1 MTYQVPRLILQ
12 PILENA
18 FEHGLNNIE
27 RNGLLKVWYEEKEKL
42 LFIHVEDNGS
52 GMTLEEMEQVRKN
65 FEKTADS
72 VENGLCNINQRL
84 KIRFGE
90 TCGILIER
98 GMNGGTCC
106 SLVLPAEKKEEEKR
120 MLYRI
125 LVVDDEE
132 LITDSLAGML
142 AEAPQYELD
151 VYKAYSGSEALELL
165 NEQQFDIVVSD
176 ICMPGISGIGLAQKI
191 REKWPL
197 CHVIFQTGYDDF
209 QYAQQAIRQRVTH
222 YILKS
227 EGDEV
232 LLAAIGECIRR
243 LEEDARKQADLI
255 RVQEENRVYKAMIR
269 RKQIQNLFRFDQE
282 KEENFSIDLKKPVF
296 LLAGRSSEKMEEAV
310 GLAVDEVL
318 KEKIAYAVRSEMA
331 WLDKKVIIW
340 ILQQEEKEDLPYA
353 AAVVK
358 GMAEGFCHVLRYRF
372 GIAFSFV
379 FQEKEIEWSQV
390 AEELERLRQIAT
402 NRLNPDKQLVMAGV
416 EYFEDAEESEKSFVN
431 RLMNYMWENID
442 GDLSLCTAFR

>member
-1 MTYQVPRLILQ
+1 M
-12 PILENA
+12 
-18 FEHGLNNIE
+18 
-27 RNGLLKVWYEEKEKL
+27 
-42 LFIHVEDNGS
+42 D
-52 GMTLEEMEQVRKN
+52 
-65 FEKTADS
+65 
-72 VENGLCNINQRL
+72 
-84 KIRFGE
+84 KI
-90 TCGILIER
+90 
-98 GMNGGTCC
+98 
-106 SLVLPAEKKEEEKR
+106 K
-120 MLYRI
+120 I

-282 KEENFSIDLKKPVF
+282 ENFSIDLKKPVF

-353 AAVVK
+353 TAVVK

-431 RLMNYMWENID
+431 RLMNYVWENID
-442 GDLSLCTAFR
+442 GDLSLCTLSDKLHLNPSYLSRRFKSLTGKNLTEAILELRVKKACELLKNTSLKISEIAPMVGYETAANFSKVFKKMMNITPREYRDGEGILK

>member
-1 MTYQVPRLILQ
+1 
-12 PILENA
+12 
-18 FEHGLNNIE
+18 
-27 RNGLLKVWYEEKEKL
+27 
-42 LFIHVEDNGS
+42 
-52 GMTLEEMEQVRKN
+52 
-65 FEKTADS
+65 
-72 VENGLCNINQRL
+72 
-84 KIRFGE
+84 
-90 TCGILIER
+90 
-98 GMNGGTCC
+98 
-106 SLVLPAEKKEEEKR
+106 

-282 KEENFSIDLKKPVF
+282 KEENFSIDWKKPVF

-431 RLMNYMWENID
+431 RLMNYVWENID
-442 GDLSLCTAFR
+442 GDLSLCTLSDKLHLNPSYLSRRFKSLTGKNLTEAILELRVKKACELLKNTSLKISEIAPMVGYETAANFSKVFKKMMNITPREYRDGEGILK

>member
-1 MTYQVPRLILQ
+1 
-12 PILENA
+12 
-18 FEHGLNNIE
+18 
-27 RNGLLKVWYEEKEKL
+27 
-42 LFIHVEDNGS
+42 
-52 GMTLEEMEQVRKN
+52 
-65 FEKTADS
+65 
-72 VENGLCNINQRL
+72 
-84 KIRFGE
+84 
-90 TCGILIER
+90 
-98 GMNGGTCC
+98 
-106 SLVLPAEKKEEEKR
+106 

-390 AEELERLRQIAT
+390 AGELERLRQIAT

-442 GDLSLCTAFR
+442 GDLSLCTLSDKLHLNPSYLSRRFKSLTGKNLTEAILELRVKKACELLKNTSLKISEIAPMVGYETAANFSKVFKKMMNITPREYRDGEGILK

>member
-1 MTYQVPRLILQ
+1 
-12 PILENA
+12 
-18 FEHGLNNIE
+18 
-27 RNGLLKVWYEEKEKL
+27 
-42 LFIHVEDNGS
+42 
-52 GMTLEEMEQVRKN
+52 
-65 FEKTADS
+65 
-72 VENGLCNINQRL
+72 
-84 KIRFGE
+84 
-90 TCGILIER
+90 
-98 GMNGGTCC
+98 
-106 SLVLPAEKKEEEKR
+106 

-165 NEQQFDIVVSD
+165 NEQRFDIVVSD

-255 RVQEENRVYKAMIR
+255 RLQEENRVYKAMIR

-353 AAVVK
+353 TAVVK

-442 GDLSLCTAFR
+442 GDLSLCTLSDKLHLNPSYLSRRFKSLTGKNLTEAILELRVKKACELLKNTSLKISEIAPMVGYETAANFSKVFKKMMNITPREYRDGEGILK

>member
-1 MTYQVPRLILQ
+1 
-12 PILENA
+12 
-18 FEHGLNNIE
+18 
-27 RNGLLKVWYEEKEKL
+27 
-42 LFIHVEDNGS
+42 
-52 GMTLEEMEQVRKN
+52 
-65 FEKTADS
+65 
-72 VENGLCNINQRL
+72 
-84 KIRFGE
+84 
-90 TCGILIER
+90 
-98 GMNGGTCC
+98 
-106 SLVLPAEKKEEEKR
+106 

-296 LLAGRSSEKMEEAV
+296 LLAGRSSEKMKEAV

-340 ILQQEEKEDLPYA
+340 ILQQEEKKDLPYA

-390 AEELERLRQIAT
+390 AEKLERLRQIAT

-442 GDLSLCTAFR
+442 GDLSLCTLSDKLHLNPSYLSRRFKSLTGKNLTEAILELRVKKACELLKNTSLKISEIAPMVGYETAANFSKVFKKMMNITPREYRDGEGILK

>member
-1 MTYQVPRLILQ
+1 
-12 PILENA
+12 
-18 FEHGLNNIE
+18 
-27 RNGLLKVWYEEKEKL
+27 
-42 LFIHVEDNGS
+42 
-52 GMTLEEMEQVRKN
+52 
-65 FEKTADS
+65 
-72 VENGLCNINQRL
+72 
-84 KIRFGE
+84 
-90 TCGILIER
+90 
-98 GMNGGTCC
+98 
-106 SLVLPAEKKEEEKR
+106 

-318 KEKIAYAVRSEMA
+318 KENIAYAVRSEMA

-340 ILQQEEKEDLPYA
+340 ILQQEEKKDLPYA

-390 AEELERLRQIAT
+390 AEKLERLRQIAT

-442 GDLSLCTAFR
+442 GDLSLCTLSDKLHLNPSYLSRRFKSLTGKNLTEAILELRVKKACELLKNTSLKISEIAPMVGYETAANFSKVFKKMMNITPREYRDGEGILK

>member
-1 MTYQVPRLILQ
+1 
-12 PILENA
+12 
-18 FEHGLNNIE
+18 
-27 RNGLLKVWYEEKEKL
+27 
-42 LFIHVEDNGS
+42 
-52 GMTLEEMEQVRKN
+52 
-65 FEKTADS
+65 
-72 VENGLCNINQRL
+72 
-84 KIRFGE
+84 
-90 TCGILIER
+90 
-98 GMNGGTCC
+98 
-106 SLVLPAEKKEEEKR
+106 

-390 AEELERLRQIAT
+390 AEELERLRQIAI

-442 GDLSLCTAFR
+442 GDLSLCTLSDKLHLNPSYLSRRFKSLTGKNLTEAILELRVKKACELLKNTSLKISEIAPMVGYETAANFSKVFKKMMNITPREYRDGEGILK

>member
-1 MTYQVPRLILQ
+1 
-12 PILENA
+12 
-18 FEHGLNNIE
+18 
-27 RNGLLKVWYEEKEKL
+27 
-42 LFIHVEDNGS
+42 
-52 GMTLEEMEQVRKN
+52 
-65 FEKTADS
+65 
-72 VENGLCNINQRL
+72 
-84 KIRFGE
+84 
-90 TCGILIER
+90 
-98 GMNGGTCC
+98 
-106 SLVLPAEKKEEEKR
+106 

-390 AEELERLRQIAT
+390 AGELERLRQIAT

-442 GDLSLCTAFR
+442 GGLSLCTLSDKLHLNPSYLSRRFKSLTGKNLTEAILELRVKKACELLKNTSLKISEIAPMVGYETAANFSKVFKKMMNITPREYRDGEGILK

>member
-1 MTYQVPRLILQ
+1 
-12 PILENA
+12 
-18 FEHGLNNIE
+18 
-27 RNGLLKVWYEEKEKL
+27 
-42 LFIHVEDNGS
+42 
-52 GMTLEEMEQVRKN
+52 
-65 FEKTADS
+65 
-72 VENGLCNINQRL
+72 
-84 KIRFGE
+84 
-90 TCGILIER
+90 
-98 GMNGGTCC
+98 
-106 SLVLPAEKKEEEKR
+106 

-255 RVQEENRVYKAMIR
+255 RLQEENRVYKAMIR

-442 GDLSLCTAFR
+442 GDLSLCTLSDKLHLNPSYLSRRFKSLTGKNLTEAILELRVKKACELLKNTSLKISEIAPMVGYETAANFSKVFKKMMNITPREYRDGEGILK

>member
-1 MTYQVPRLILQ
+1 
-12 PILENA
+12 
-18 FEHGLNNIE
+18 
-27 RNGLLKVWYEEKEKL
+27 
-42 LFIHVEDNGS
+42 
-52 GMTLEEMEQVRKN
+52 
-65 FEKTADS
+65 
-72 VENGLCNINQRL
+72 
-84 KIRFGE
+84 
-90 TCGILIER
+90 
-98 GMNGGTCC
+98 
-106 SLVLPAEKKEEEKR
+106 

-340 ILQQEEKEDLPYA
+340 ILQQEEKKDLPYA

-390 AEELERLRQIAT
+390 AEKLERLRQIAT

-442 GDLSLCTAFR
+442 GDLSLCTLSDKLHLNPLKHSQSVGL

>member
-1 MTYQVPRLILQ
+1 
-12 PILENA
+12 
-18 FEHGLNNIE
+18 
-27 RNGLLKVWYEEKEKL
+27 
-42 LFIHVEDNGS
+42 
-52 GMTLEEMEQVRKN
+52 
-65 FEKTADS
+65 
-72 VENGLCNINQRL
+72 
-84 KIRFGE
+84 
-90 TCGILIER
+90 
-98 GMNGGTCC
+98 
-106 SLVLPAEKKEEEKR
+106 

-243 LEEDARKQADLI
+243 LGEDARKQADLI
-255 RVQEENRVYKAMIR
+255 RLQEENRVYKAMIR

-353 AAVVK
+353 TAVVK

-442 GDLSLCTAFR
+442 GDLSLCTLSDKLHLNPSYLSRRFKSLTGKNLTEAILELRVKKACELLKNTSLKISEIAPMVGYETAANFSKVFKKMMNITPREYRDGEGILK

>member
-1 MTYQVPRLILQ
+1 
-12 PILENA
+12 
-18 FEHGLNNIE
+18 
-27 RNGLLKVWYEEKEKL
+27 
-42 LFIHVEDNGS
+42 
-52 GMTLEEMEQVRKN
+52 
-65 FEKTADS
+65 
-72 VENGLCNINQRL
+72 
-84 KIRFGE
+84 
-90 TCGILIER
+90 
-98 GMNGGTCC
+98 MNW
-106 SLVLPAEKKEEEKR
+106 
-120 MLYRI
+120 M
-125 LVVDDEE
+125 
-132 LITDSLAGML
+132 
-142 AEAPQYELD
+142 
-151 VYKAYSGSEALELL
+151 SGSEALELL

-209 QYAQQAIRQRVTH
+209 QYVQQAIRQRVTH

-255 RVQEENRVYKAMIR
+255 RLQEENRVYKAMIR

-353 AAVVK
+353 TAVVK

-442 GDLSLCTAFR
+442 GDLSLCTLSDKLHLNPSYLSRRFKSLTGKNLTEAILELRVKKACELLKNTSLKISEIAPMVGYETAANFSKVFKKMMNITPREYRDGEGILK

>member
-1 MTYQVPRLILQ
+1 
-12 PILENA
+12 
-18 FEHGLNNIE
+18 
-27 RNGLLKVWYEEKEKL
+27 
-42 LFIHVEDNGS
+42 
-52 GMTLEEMEQVRKN
+52 
-65 FEKTADS
+65 
-72 VENGLCNINQRL
+72 
-84 KIRFGE
+84 
-90 TCGILIER
+90 
-98 GMNGGTCC
+98 
-106 SLVLPAEKKEEEKR
+106 

-372 GIAFSFV
+372 GLAFSFV

-442 GDLSLCTAFR
+442 GDLSLCTLSDKLHLNPSYLSRRFKSLTGKNLTEAILELRVKKACELLKNTSLKISEIAPMVGYETAANFSKVFKKMMNITPREYRDGEGILK

>member
-1 MTYQVPRLILQ
+1 
-12 PILENA
+12 
-18 FEHGLNNIE
+18 
-27 RNGLLKVWYEEKEKL
+27 
-42 LFIHVEDNGS
+42 
-52 GMTLEEMEQVRKN
+52 
-65 FEKTADS
+65 
-72 VENGLCNINQRL
+72 
-84 KIRFGE
+84 
-90 TCGILIER
+90 
-98 GMNGGTCC
+98 
-106 SLVLPAEKKEEEKR
+106 

-232 LLAAIGECIRR
+232 LLSAIGECIRR

-340 ILQQEEKEDLPYA
+340 ILQQEEKKDLPYA

-442 GDLSLCTAFR
+442 GDLSLCTLSDKLHLNPSYLSRRFKSLTGKNLTEAILELRVKKACELLKNTSLKISEIAPMVGYETAANFSKVFKKMMNITPREYRDGEGILK

>member
-1 MTYQVPRLILQ
+1 
-12 PILENA
+12 
-18 FEHGLNNIE
+18 
-27 RNGLLKVWYEEKEKL
+27 
-42 LFIHVEDNGS
+42 
-52 GMTLEEMEQVRKN
+52 
-65 FEKTADS
+65 
-72 VENGLCNINQRL
+72 
-84 KIRFGE
+84 
-90 TCGILIER
+90 
-98 GMNGGTCC
+98 
-106 SLVLPAEKKEEEKR
+106 

-227 EGDEV
+227 EGDEG

-331 WLDKKVIIW
+331 WLDKNVIIW

-442 GDLSLCTAFR
+442 GDLSLCTLSDKLHLNPSYLSRRFKSLTGKNLTEAILELRVKKACELLKNTSLKISEIAPMVGYETAANFSKVFKKMMNITPREYRDGEGILK

>member
-1 MTYQVPRLILQ
+1 
-12 PILENA
+12 
-18 FEHGLNNIE
+18 
-27 RNGLLKVWYEEKEKL
+27 
-42 LFIHVEDNGS
+42 
-52 GMTLEEMEQVRKN
+52 
-65 FEKTADS
+65 
-72 VENGLCNINQRL
+72 
-84 KIRFGE
+84 
-90 TCGILIER
+90 
-98 GMNGGTCC
+98 
-106 SLVLPAEKKEEEKR
+106 

-331 WLDKKVIIW
+331 WLDKNVIIW

-442 GDLSLCTAFR
+442 GDLSLCTLSDKLHLNPSYLSRRFKSLTGKNLTEAILELRVKKACELLKNTSLKISEIAPMVGYETAANFSKVFKKMMNMTPREYRDGEGILK

>member
-1 MTYQVPRLILQ
+1 
-12 PILENA
+12 
-18 FEHGLNNIE
+18 
-27 RNGLLKVWYEEKEKL
+27 
-42 LFIHVEDNGS
+42 
-52 GMTLEEMEQVRKN
+52 
-65 FEKTADS
+65 
-72 VENGLCNINQRL
+72 
-84 KIRFGE
+84 
-90 TCGILIER
+90 
-98 GMNGGTCC
+98 
-106 SLVLPAEKKEEEKR
+106 

-331 WLDKKVIIW
+331 WLDKNVIIW

-442 GDLSLCTAFR
+442 GDLSLCTLSDKLHLNPSYLSRRFKSLTGKNLTEAILELRVKKACELLKNTSLKISEIAPMVGYETAANFSKVFKKMMNITPREYRDGEGILK

>member
-1 MTYQVPRLILQ
+1 
-12 PILENA
+12 
-18 FEHGLNNIE
+18 
-27 RNGLLKVWYEEKEKL
+27 
-42 LFIHVEDNGS
+42 
-52 GMTLEEMEQVRKN
+52 
-65 FEKTADS
+65 
-72 VENGLCNINQRL
+72 
-84 KIRFGE
+84 
-90 TCGILIER
+90 
-98 GMNGGTCC
+98 
-106 SLVLPAEKKEEEKR
+106 

-176 ICMPGISGIGLAQKI
+176 ICMTGISGIGLAQKI

-390 AEELERLRQIAT
+390 AEELERLRQIAI

-442 GDLSLCTAFR
+442 GDLSLCTLSDKLHLNPSYLSRRFKSLTGKNLTEAILELRVKKACELLKNTSLKISEIAPMVGYETAANFSKVFKKMMNITPREYRDGEGILK

>member
-1 MTYQVPRLILQ
+1 MYPEI
-12 PILENA
+12 
-18 FEHGLNNIE
+18 
-27 RNGLLKVWYEEKEKL
+27 
-42 LFIHVEDNGS
+42 
-52 GMTLEEMEQVRKN
+52 
-65 FEKTADS
+65 
-72 VENGLCNINQRL
+72 
-84 KIRFGE
+84 
-90 TCGILIER
+90 
-98 GMNGGTCC
+98 GGRC
-106 SLVLPAEKKEEEKR
+106 
-120 MLYRI
+120 
-125 LVVDDEE
+125 
-132 LITDSLAGML
+132 
-142 AEAPQYELD
+142 Q
-151 VYKAYSGSEALELL
+151 
-165 NEQQFDIVVSD
+165 
-176 ICMPGISGIGLAQKI
+176 
-191 REKWPL
+191 
-197 CHVIFQTGYDDF
+197 
-209 QYAQQAIRQRVTH
+209 
-222 YILKS
+222 
-227 EGDEV
+227 
-232 LLAAIGECIRR
+232 
-243 LEEDARKQADLI
+243 KQADLI

-379 FQEKEIEWSQV
+379 FQEKEIEWSQ
-390 AEELERLRQIAT
+390 IAT

-442 GDLSLCTAFR
+442 GDLSLCTLSDKLHLNPSYLSRRFKSLTGKNLTEAILELRVKKACELLKNTSLKISEIAPMVGYETAANFSKVFKKMMNITPREYRDGEGILK

>member
-1 MTYQVPRLILQ
+1 
-12 PILENA
+12 
-18 FEHGLNNIE
+18 
-27 RNGLLKVWYEEKEKL
+27 
-42 LFIHVEDNGS
+42 
-52 GMTLEEMEQVRKN
+52 
-65 FEKTADS
+65 
-72 VENGLCNINQRL
+72 
-84 KIRFGE
+84 
-90 TCGILIER
+90 
-98 GMNGGTCC
+98 
-106 SLVLPAEKKEEEKR
+106 

-132 LITDSLAGML
+132 L

-331 WLDKKVIIW
+331 WLDKNVIIW

-431 RLMNYMWENID
+431 RLMNYVWENID
-442 GDLSLCTAFR
+442 GDLSLCTLSDKLHLNPSYLSRRFKSLTGKNLTEAILELRVKKACELLKNTSLKISEIAPMVGYETAANFSKVFKKMMNITPREYRDGEGILK

>member
-1 MTYQVPRLILQ
+1 
-12 PILENA
+12 
-18 FEHGLNNIE
+18 
-27 RNGLLKVWYEEKEKL
+27 
-42 LFIHVEDNGS
+42 
-52 GMTLEEMEQVRKN
+52 
-65 FEKTADS
+65 
-72 VENGLCNINQRL
+72 
-84 KIRFGE
+84 
-90 TCGILIER
+90 
-98 GMNGGTCC
+98 
-106 SLVLPAEKKEEEKR
+106 

-125 LVVDDEE
+125 LLVDDEE

-340 ILQQEEKEDLPYA
+340 VLQQEEKEDLPYA

-442 GDLSLCTAFR
+442 GDLSLCTLSDKLHLNPSYLSRRFKSLTGKNLTEAILELRVKKACELLKNTSLKISEIAPMVGYETAANFSKVFKKMMNITPREYRDGEGILK

>member
-1 MTYQVPRLILQ
+1 
-12 PILENA
+12 
-18 FEHGLNNIE
+18 
-27 RNGLLKVWYEEKEKL
+27 
-42 LFIHVEDNGS
+42 
-52 GMTLEEMEQVRKN
+52 
-65 FEKTADS
+65 
-72 VENGLCNINQRL
+72 
-84 KIRFGE
+84 
-90 TCGILIER
+90 
-98 GMNGGTCC
+98 
-106 SLVLPAEKKEEEKR
+106 

-431 RLMNYMWENID
+431 RLMNYIWENID
-442 GDLSLCTAFR
+442 GDLSLCTLSDKLHLNPSYLSRRFKSLTGKNLTEAILELRVKKACELLKNTSLKISEIAPMVGYETAANFSKVFKKMMNITPREYRDGEGILK

>member
-1 MTYQVPRLILQ
+1 
-12 PILENA
+12 
-18 FEHGLNNIE
+18 
-27 RNGLLKVWYEEKEKL
+27 
-42 LFIHVEDNGS
+42 
-52 GMTLEEMEQVRKN
+52 
-65 FEKTADS
+65 
-72 VENGLCNINQRL
+72 
-84 KIRFGE
+84 
-90 TCGILIER
+90 
-98 GMNGGTCC
+98 
-106 SLVLPAEKKEEEKR
+106 

-255 RVQEENRVYKAMIR
+255 RLQEENRVYKAMIR
-269 RKQIQNLFRFDQE
+269 RKQIQNLFRFDQV

-353 AAVVK
+353 TAVVK

-442 GDLSLCTAFR
+442 GDLSLCTLSDKLHLNPSYLSRRFKSLTGKNLTEAILELRVKKACELLKNTSLKISEIAPMVGYETAANFSKVFKKMMNITPREYRDGEGILK

>member
-1 MTYQVPRLILQ
+1 
-12 PILENA
+12 
-18 FEHGLNNIE
+18 
-27 RNGLLKVWYEEKEKL
+27 
-42 LFIHVEDNGS
+42 
-52 GMTLEEMEQVRKN
+52 
-65 FEKTADS
+65 
-72 VENGLCNINQRL
+72 
-84 KIRFGE
+84 
-90 TCGILIER
+90 
-98 GMNGGTCC
+98 
-106 SLVLPAEKKEEEKR
+106 

-255 RVQEENRVYKAMIR
+255 RLQEENRVYKAMIR

-310 GLAVDEVL
+310 GLAVDEGL

-353 AAVVK
+353 TAVVK

-442 GDLSLCTAFR
+442 GDLSLCTLSDKLHLNPSYLSRRFKSLTGKNLTEAILELRVKKACELLKNTSLKISEIAPMVGYETAANFSKVFKKMMNITPREYRDGEGILK

>member
-1 MTYQVPRLILQ
+1 
-12 PILENA
+12 
-18 FEHGLNNIE
+18 
-27 RNGLLKVWYEEKEKL
+27 
-42 LFIHVEDNGS
+42 
-52 GMTLEEMEQVRKN
+52 
-65 FEKTADS
+65 
-72 VENGLCNINQRL
+72 
-84 KIRFGE
+84 
-90 TCGILIER
+90 
-98 GMNGGTCC
+98 
-106 SLVLPAEKKEEEKR
+106 
-120 MLYRI
+120 MLYRV

-442 GDLSLCTAFR
+442 GDLSLCTLSDKLHLNPSYLSRRFKSLTGKNLTEAILELRVKKACELLKNTSLKISEIAPMVGYETAANFSKVFKKMMNITPREYRDGEGILK

>member
-1 MTYQVPRLILQ
+1 
-12 PILENA
+12 
-18 FEHGLNNIE
+18 
-27 RNGLLKVWYEEKEKL
+27 
-42 LFIHVEDNGS
+42 
-52 GMTLEEMEQVRKN
+52 
-65 FEKTADS
+65 
-72 VENGLCNINQRL
+72 
-84 KIRFGE
+84 
-90 TCGILIER
+90 
-98 GMNGGTCC
+98 
-106 SLVLPAEKKEEEKR
+106 

-243 LEEDARKQADLI
+243 LAEDARKQADLI
-255 RVQEENRVYKAMIR
+255 RLQEENRVYKAMIR

-353 AAVVK
+353 TAVVK

-442 GDLSLCTAFR
+442 GDLSLCTLSDKLHLNPSYLSRRFKSLTGKNLTEAILELRVKKACELLKNTSLKISEIAPMVGYETAANFSKVFKKMMNITPREYRDGEGILK

>member
-1 MTYQVPRLILQ
+1 
-12 PILENA
+12 
-18 FEHGLNNIE
+18 
-27 RNGLLKVWYEEKEKL
+27 
-42 LFIHVEDNGS
+42 
-52 GMTLEEMEQVRKN
+52 
-65 FEKTADS
+65 
-72 VENGLCNINQRL
+72 
-84 KIRFGE
+84 
-90 TCGILIER
+90 
-98 GMNGGTCC
+98 
-106 SLVLPAEKKEEEKR
+106 

-125 LVVDDEE
+125 LVVDGEE

-442 GDLSLCTAFR
+442 GDLSLCTLSDKLHLNPSYLSRRFKSLTGKNLTEAILELRVKKACELLKNTSLKISEIAPMVGYETAANFSKVFKKMMNITPREYRDGEGILK

>member
-1 MTYQVPRLILQ
+1 MYPEIGGRCQKTGGSDSGTGRKP
-12 PILENA
+12 
-18 FEHGLNNIE
+18 GL
-27 RNGLLKVWYEEKEKL
+27 
-42 LFIHVEDNGS
+42 
-52 GMTLEEMEQVRKN
+52 
-65 FEKTADS
+65 
-72 VENGLCNINQRL
+72 
-84 KIRFGE
+84 
-90 TCGILIER
+90 
-98 GMNGGTCC
+98 
-106 SLVLPAEKKEEEKR
+106 
-120 MLYRI
+120 
-125 LVVDDEE
+125 
-132 LITDSLAGML
+132 
-142 AEAPQYELD
+142 
-151 VYKAYSGSEALELL
+151 
-165 NEQQFDIVVSD
+165 
-176 ICMPGISGIGLAQKI
+176 
-191 REKWPL
+191 
-197 CHVIFQTGYDDF
+197 
-209 QYAQQAIRQRVTH
+209 
-222 YILKS
+222 
-227 EGDEV
+227 
-232 LLAAIGECIRR
+232 
-243 LEEDARKQADLI
+243 
-255 RVQEENRVYKAMIR
+255 
-269 RKQIQNLFRFDQE
+269 KQIQNLFRFDQE

-390 AEELERLRQIAT
+390 AGELERLRQIAT

-442 GDLSLCTAFR
+442 GDLSLCTLSDKLHLNPSYLSRRFKSLTGKNLTEAILELRVKKACELLKNTSLKISEIAPMVGYETAANFSKVFKKMMNITPREYRDGEGILK

>member
-1 MTYQVPRLILQ
+1 
-12 PILENA
+12 
-18 FEHGLNNIE
+18 
-27 RNGLLKVWYEEKEKL
+27 
-42 LFIHVEDNGS
+42 
-52 GMTLEEMEQVRKN
+52 
-65 FEKTADS
+65 
-72 VENGLCNINQRL
+72 
-84 KIRFGE
+84 
-90 TCGILIER
+90 
-98 GMNGGTCC
+98 
-106 SLVLPAEKKEEEKR
+106 

-255 RVQEENRVYKAMIR
+255 RVQEENQVYKAMIR

-282 KEENFSIDLKKPVF
+282 KEEHISIDLKKPVF

-331 WLDKKVIIW
+331 WLDKNVIIW

-442 GDLSLCTAFR
+442 GDLSLCTLSDKLHLNPSYLSRRFKSLTGKNLTEAILELRVKKACELLKNTSLKISEIAPMVGYETAANFSKVFKKMMNITPREYRDGEGILK

>member
-1 MTYQVPRLILQ
+1 
-12 PILENA
+12 
-18 FEHGLNNIE
+18 
-27 RNGLLKVWYEEKEKL
+27 
-42 LFIHVEDNGS
+42 
-52 GMTLEEMEQVRKN
+52 
-65 FEKTADS
+65 
-72 VENGLCNINQRL
+72 
-84 KIRFGE
+84 
-90 TCGILIER
+90 
-98 GMNGGTCC
+98 
-106 SLVLPAEKKEEEKR
+106 

-255 RVQEENRVYKAMIR
+255 RLQEENRVYKAMIR

-353 AAVVK
+353 TAVVK

-442 GDLSLCTAFR
+442 GDLSLCTLSDKLHLNPSYLSRRFKSLTGKNLTEAILELRVKKACELLKNTSLKISEITPMVGYETAANFSKVFKKMMNITPREYRDGEGILK

>member
-1 MTYQVPRLILQ
+1 
-12 PILENA
+12 
-18 FEHGLNNIE
+18 
-27 RNGLLKVWYEEKEKL
+27 
-42 LFIHVEDNGS
+42 
-52 GMTLEEMEQVRKN
+52 
-65 FEKTADS
+65 
-72 VENGLCNINQRL
+72 
-84 KIRFGE
+84 
-90 TCGILIER
+90 
-98 GMNGGTCC
+98 
-106 SLVLPAEKKEEEKR
+106 
-120 MLYRI
+120 MLYRV

-390 AEELERLRQIAT
+390 AGELERLRQIAT

-442 GDLSLCTAFR
+442 GDLSLCTLSDKLHLNPSYLSRRFKSLTGKNLTEAILELRVKKACELLKNTSLKISEIAPMVGYETAANFSKVFKKMMNITPREYRDGEGILK

>member
-1 MTYQVPRLILQ
+1 
-12 PILENA
+12 
-18 FEHGLNNIE
+18 
-27 RNGLLKVWYEEKEKL
+27 
-42 LFIHVEDNGS
+42 
-52 GMTLEEMEQVRKN
+52 
-65 FEKTADS
+65 
-72 VENGLCNINQRL
+72 
-84 KIRFGE
+84 
-90 TCGILIER
+90 
-98 GMNGGTCC
+98 
-106 SLVLPAEKKEEEKR
+106 

-340 ILQQEEKEDLPYA
+340 ILQQEEKKDLPYA

-390 AEELERLRQIAT
+390 AEKLERLRQIAT

-442 GDLSLCTAFR
+442 GDLSLCTLSDKLHLNPSYLSRRFKSLTGKNLTEAILELRVKKACELLKNTSLKISEIAPMVGYETAANFSKVFKKMMNITPREYRDGEGILK

>member
-1 MTYQVPRLILQ
+1 
-12 PILENA
+12 
-18 FEHGLNNIE
+18 
-27 RNGLLKVWYEEKEKL
+27 
-42 LFIHVEDNGS
+42 
-52 GMTLEEMEQVRKN
+52 
-65 FEKTADS
+65 
-72 VENGLCNINQRL
+72 
-84 KIRFGE
+84 
-90 TCGILIER
+90 
-98 GMNGGTCC
+98 
-106 SLVLPAEKKEEEKR
+106 

-331 WLDKKVIIW
+331 WLDKNVIIW
-340 ILQQEEKEDLPYA
+340 ILQQEEKVDLPYA

-442 GDLSLCTAFR
+442 GDLSLCTLSDKLHLNPSYLSRRFKSLTGKNLTEAILELRVKKACELLKNTSLKISEIAPMVGYETAANFSKVFKKMMNITPREYRDGEGILK

>member
-1 MTYQVPRLILQ
+1 
-12 PILENA
+12 
-18 FEHGLNNIE
+18 
-27 RNGLLKVWYEEKEKL
+27 
-42 LFIHVEDNGS
+42 
-52 GMTLEEMEQVRKN
+52 
-65 FEKTADS
+65 
-72 VENGLCNINQRL
+72 
-84 KIRFGE
+84 
-90 TCGILIER
+90 
-98 GMNGGTCC
+98 
-106 SLVLPAEKKEEEKR
+106 

-358 GMAEGFCHVLRYRF
+358 GMAEGFCHVLCYRF

-442 GDLSLCTAFR
+442 GDLSLCTLSDKLHLNPSYLSRRFKSLTGKNLTEAILELRVKKACELLKNTSLKISEIAPMVGYETAANFSKVFKKMMNITPREYRDGEGILK

>member
-1 MTYQVPRLILQ
+1 
-12 PILENA
+12 
-18 FEHGLNNIE
+18 
-27 RNGLLKVWYEEKEKL
+27 
-42 LFIHVEDNGS
+42 
-52 GMTLEEMEQVRKN
+52 
-65 FEKTADS
+65 
-72 VENGLCNINQRL
+72 
-84 KIRFGE
+84 
-90 TCGILIER
+90 
-98 GMNGGTCC
+98 
-106 SLVLPAEKKEEEKR
+106 

-296 LLAGRSSEKMEEAV
+296 LLAGRSAEKMEEAV

-442 GDLSLCTAFR
+442 GDLSLCTLSDKLHLNPSYLSRRFKSLTGKNLTEAILELRVKKACELLKNTSLKISEIAPMVGYETAANFSKVFKKMMNITPREYRDGEGILK

>member
-1 MTYQVPRLILQ
+1 
-12 PILENA
+12 
-18 FEHGLNNIE
+18 
-27 RNGLLKVWYEEKEKL
+27 
-42 LFIHVEDNGS
+42 
-52 GMTLEEMEQVRKN
+52 
-65 FEKTADS
+65 
-72 VENGLCNINQRL
+72 
-84 KIRFGE
+84 
-90 TCGILIER
+90 
-98 GMNGGTCC
+98 
-106 SLVLPAEKKEEEKR
+106 

-255 RVQEENRVYKAMIR
+255 RLQEENRVYKAMIR

-353 AAVVK
+353 TAVVK

-442 GDLSLCTAFR
+442 GDLSLCTLSDKLHLNPSYLSRRFKSLTGKNLTEAILELRVKKACELLKNTSLKISEIAPMVGYETAANFSKVFKKMMNITPREYRDGEGILK

>member
-1 MTYQVPRLILQ
+1 
-12 PILENA
+12 
-18 FEHGLNNIE
+18 
-27 RNGLLKVWYEEKEKL
+27 
-42 LFIHVEDNGS
+42 
-52 GMTLEEMEQVRKN
+52 
-65 FEKTADS
+65 
-72 VENGLCNINQRL
+72 
-84 KIRFGE
+84 
-90 TCGILIER
+90 
-98 GMNGGTCC
+98 
-106 SLVLPAEKKEEEKR
+106 

-442 GDLSLCTAFR
+442 GDLSLCTLSDKLHLNPSYLSRRFKSLTGKNLTEAILELRVKKACELLKNTSLKISEIAPMVGYETAANFSKVFKKMMNITPREYRDGEGILK

>member
-1 MTYQVPRLILQ
+1 
-12 PILENA
+12 
-18 FEHGLNNIE
+18 
-27 RNGLLKVWYEEKEKL
+27 
-42 LFIHVEDNGS
+42 
-52 GMTLEEMEQVRKN
+52 
-65 FEKTADS
+65 
-72 VENGLCNINQRL
+72 
-84 KIRFGE
+84 
-90 TCGILIER
+90 
-98 GMNGGTCC
+98 
-106 SLVLPAEKKEEEKR
+106 

-125 LVVDDEE
+125 LLVDDEE

-442 GDLSLCTAFR
+442 GDLSLCTLSDKLHLNPSYLSRRFKSLTGKNLTEAILELRVKKACELLKNTSLKISEIAPMVGYETAANFSKVFKKMMNITPREYRDGEGILK